1 MVSDLD
7 FALPTS
13 ITRRRDVFPLGSH
26 PFFLRPPD
34 FARPGFLPVSGI
46 NTPDEVCI
54 HDDLPGSLARREIF
68 GLGGKWRRPPRGS
81 LWPMTD
87 PPRSRL
93 VNASFMV
100 TDLTTRNVLQNIK
113 LIWNSSISS

>member
-46 NTPDEVCI
+46 NTPETRSAYTMIFLVVSPEERSLDWGANG
-54 HDDLPGSLARREIF
+54 DD
-68 GLGGKWRRPPRGS
+68 PRGV
-81 LWPMTD
+81 PCG
-87 PPRSRL
+87 
-93 VNASFMV
+93 
-100 TDLTTRNVLQNIK
+100 Q
-113 LIWNSSISS
+113 